1 MLKMPAPT
9 EAVADWPGWRPVQAG
24 AARFVDWAVDTEG
37 SSRSSAL
44 IRIGLAMLF
53 WSRWAGELLL
63 YRDQSPVGLFLAANF
78 FAATALLFVGYH
90 SRVAAVWTG
99 AVGLAMYYYF
109 GFELGREPWTHHHI
123 YLLVVA
129 VLLIA
134 LTPCGRSYS
143 LDRYLAVM
151 RAERTGLAP
160 PAERGNLWGL
170 RLIVVQLSV
179 LYFFAAFDKSTYAF
193 LSGARIEDI
202 FLWYYAGSDY
212 PAIPGLAWLAMIV
225 SLAVVALEYSLAL
238 GLPFRATRRYLV
250 LPGLAFHA
258 IIYLTLPVYTFSAT
272 MALLYLAYFDADAV
286 DKIIAR
292 LQGNG
297 SAGAAGKE
305 AS

>member
-1 MLKMPAPT
+1 MPKMPAPT
-9 EAVADWPGWRPVQAG
+9 DAIAGWRPIDAV
-24 AARFVDWAVDTEG
+24 AARFVGWAVDTEG

-63 YRDQSPVGLFLAANF
+63 YIDQSPAGLFLAVNF
-78 FAATALLFVGYH
+78 FTATALLFVGYH

-99 AVGLAMYYYF
+99 SVGLAMYYYF
-109 GFELGREPWTHHHI
+109 GFQLGHEPWTHHHV
-123 YLLVVA
+123 YLLTVA

-151 RAERTGLAP
+151 RAERAGLPP

-179 LYFFAAFDKSTYAF
+179 LYFFAAFDKSSYAF
-193 LSGARIEDI
+193 LSGARIEQI

-212 PAIPGLAWLAMIV
+212 PAGLAWLAIV
-225 SLAVVALEYSLAL
+225 VSVAVVALEYCLAF
-238 GLPFRATRRYLV
+238 GLPFRRSRRYLV

-286 DKIIAR
+286 DKVIAR
-292 LQGNG
+292 LQGIG
-297 SAGAAGKE
+297 LAGTAGE
-305 AS
+305 EIS

>member
-1 MLKMPAPT
+1 M
-9 EAVADWPGWRPVQAG
+9 ADWPGWRLMHAM
-24 AARFVDWAVDTEG
+24 AARFVDWAAYSEG

-63 YRDQSPVGLFLAANF
+63 YMDQSPVGLFLAVNF
-78 FAATALLFVGYH
+78 FVATALLFVGYH

-109 GFELGREPWTHHHI
+109 GFQLGREPWTHHHA
-123 YLLVVA
+123 YLLAVA
-129 VLLIA
+129 ALLIA

-143 LDRYLAVM
+143 LDRYLTVM
-151 RAERTGLAP
+151 RAERMGVAP

-170 RLIVVQLSV
+170 RLIVLQLSV

-193 LSGARIEDI
+193 LSGARIEAI

-212 PAIPGLAWLAMIV
+212 PAGLAWLATIV
-225 SLAVVALEYSLAL
+225 SLAVVALEYCFAF
-238 GLPFRATRRYLV
+238 GLPFRATRRYLLV
-250 LPGLAFHA
+250 PGLAFHA

-286 DKIIAR
+286 DKVIAR
-292 LQGNG
+292 LQGIEL
-297 SAGAAGKE
+297 AGTAGE
-305 AS
+305 DVS

>member
-1 MLKMPAPT
+1 MPAPSD
-9 EAVADWPGWRPVQAG
+9 AASDRSGLRSMQAF
-24 AARFVDWAVDTEG
+24 ARRFADWAVGTEG
-37 SSRSSAL
+37 SSRPSAL

-63 YRDQSPVGLFLAANF
+63 YMDQSPAGLFLAANF
-78 FAATALLFVGYH
+78 FVATTLLFVGYH
-90 SRVAAVWTG
+90 SRAAAVWTG

-109 GFELGREPWTHHHI
+109 GFELGREPWTHHHT
-123 YLLVVA
+123 YLLAVA
-129 VLLIA
+129 ALLIA
-134 LTPCGRSYS
+134 LTPCDRSYS

-151 RAERTGLAP
+151 RAERAGLPP

-179 LYFFAAFDKSTYAF
+179 LYFFAAFDKSNYAF
-193 LSGARIEDI
+193 LSGARIEQI
-202 FLWYYAGSDY
+202 FLWFYAGSDY
-212 PAIPGLAWLAMIV
+212 PAGLAWPATMV
-225 SLAVVALEYSLAL
+225 SVAVVALEYCLAL

-286 DKIIAR
+286 SKVLTR
-292 LQGNG
+292 LQGTG
-297 SAGAAGKE
+297 STATAKGE
-305 AS
+305 IS

>member
-1 MLKMPAPT
+1 M
-9 EAVADWPGWRPVQAG
+9 

-63 YRDQSPVGLFLAANF
+63 YRDQSPLGVFLAVNF
-78 FAATALLFVGYH
+78 FVATLLLFVGYH
-90 SRVAAVWTG
+90 SRIAAVWTG
-99 AVGLAMYYYF
+99 MVGLAMYHYF
-109 GFELGREPWTHHHI
+109 GFQLGREPWTHHHA
-123 YLLVVA
+123 YLLAVA
-129 VLLIA
+129 ALLIA

-151 RAERTGLAP
+151 HAERRGVAP

-170 RLIVVQLSV
+170 RLIVLQLSV
-179 LYFFAAFDKSTYAF
+179 LYFFTAFDKSSYAF
-193 LSGARIEDI
+193 LSGARIEAI

-212 PAIPGLAWLAMIV
+212 PAGLAWLAMIV
-225 SLAVVALEYSLAL
+225 SVAVVALEYCLAF

-286 DKIIAR
+286 DKVIAR
-292 LQGNG
+292 LQGTG
-297 SAGAAGKE
+297 LAGTDRE
-305 AS
+305 EVS

>member
-1 MLKMPAPT
+1 MPAPSD
-9 EAVADWPGWRPVQAG
+9 AIADWPNWRSAQAW
-24 AARFVDWAVDTEG
+24 AARFVAWAVDTEG

-63 YRDQSPVGLFLAANF
+63 YMDQSPAGLLLAVNF
-78 FAATALLFVGYH
+78 FVATALLFVGYH
-90 SRVAAVWTG
+90 SRFAAVWTG

-109 GFELGREPWTHHHI
+109 GFQLGREPWTHHHT
-123 YLLVVA
+123 YLLAVA
-129 VLLIA
+129 ALLIA
-134 LTPCGRSYS
+134 LTPCDRSYS

-151 RAERTGLAP
+151 RAERAGLAP

-179 LYFFAAFDKSTYAF
+179 LYFFAAFDKSNHAF
-193 LSGARIEDI
+193 LSGARIEQI

-212 PAIPGLAWLAMIV
+212 PVGLAWPATIV
-225 SLAVVALEYSLAL
+225 SVAVVALEYCLAF
-238 GLPFRATRRYLV
+238 GLPFRRSRRYLV

-286 DKIIAR
+286 DKVIAR
-292 LQGNG
+292 LQGTG
-297 SAGAAGKE
+297 STATARGGI
-305 AS
+305 S

>member
-1 MLKMPAPT
+1 MPAP
-9 EAVADWPGWRPVQAG
+9 ADAIADRLGLRSMHAA
-24 AARFVDWAVDTEG
+24 AARFADWAVDTEG

-63 YRDQSPVGLFLAANF
+63 YRDQSPIGLFLAANF
-78 FAATALLFVGYH
+78 FVATMLLFLGYH
-90 SRVAAVWTG
+90 SRIAAVWAG
-99 AVGLAMYYYF
+99 SVGLAMYYYF
-109 GFELGREPWTHHHI
+109 GFQLGREPWTHHHT
-123 YLLVVA
+123 YLLAVA
-129 VLLIA
+129 ALLIA

-151 RAERTGLAP
+151 RAERMGVAP

-179 LYFFAAFDKSTYAF
+179 LYFFTALDKTSYAF
-193 LSGARIEDI
+193 LSGARLEAI

-212 PAIPGLAWLAMIV
+212 PAGLAWLATIV
-225 SLAVVALEYSLAL
+225 SLAVVVLEYGLAF

-258 IIYLTLPVYTFSAT
+258 IIYLALPVYTFSAT

-286 DKIIAR
+286 DKVIAR
-292 LQGNG
+292 LQGIG
-297 SAGAAGKE
+297 SPATAKGE
-305 AS
+305 IS